1 MKIIEYTLG
10 IVPYRRGGLPR
21 YSTDLSDELA
31 KENDVYVLYP
41 GRIKLLNSKSV
52 SVHIR
57 KTSHKFNLVEMMNPL
72 PVSLGLGIH
81 SAASFMA
88 SRNVTK
94 LIKFIKEVNPDV
106 IHFHTLMGF
115 PMGALK
121 EIKELGIKPV
131 FTTHDFYGFCPK
143 MLEDNARIK
152 LKSRKCSY
160 DCMLCKDGPTDK
172 KLFIMQSRIYE
183 ILKNTSLVKKIRRN
197 QKSVLNKEQ
206 VDEDFLDGEE
216 VSARYNLRIYYQEMY
231 NLIDE
236 FHYNST
242 VARDYIMRFLPDAKG
257 KVVNI
262 THSGLKDNR
271 KAKKYHINDK
281 MKIAYIG
288 PYDEKKGFYSLIKC
302 LKSVRKEYT
311 NFQVYFY
318 GDVGYHGFFKNS
330 WVHNRGVQSE
340 KDMLKAYKNIDL
352 LIVPSLWHEP
362 FGFVALEATLEGIP
376 VLVSNNVGAKDI
388 LSNENIFEDNS
399 ALMIKLEELLSDGLT
414 KLRENTQ
421 RLTLMYAMD
430 EHSKKICDS
439 FYSKKRRDKI
449 ATIK

>member
-121 EIKELGIKPV
+121 EIKELGIKTV

-152 LKSRKCSY
+152 W
-160 DCMLCKDGPTDK
+160 
-172 KLFIMQSRIYE
+172 
-183 ILKNTSLVKKIRRN
+183 
-197 QKSVLNKEQ
+197 
-206 VDEDFLDGEE
+206 
-216 VSARYNLRIYYQEMY
+216 
-231 NLIDE
+231 
-236 FHYNST
+236 
-242 VARDYIMRFLPDAKG
+242 
-257 KVVNI
+257 
-262 THSGLKDNR
+262 
-271 KAKKYHINDK
+271 
-281 MKIAYIG
+281 MKT
-288 PYDEKKGFYSLIKC
+288 F
-302 LKSVRKEYT
+302 
-311 NFQVYFY
+311 
-318 GDVGYHGFFKNS
+318 
-330 WVHNRGVQSE
+330 
-340 KDMLKAYKNIDL
+340 
-352 LIVPSLWHEP
+352 
-362 FGFVALEATLEGIP
+362 
-376 VLVSNNVGAKDI
+376 
-388 LSNENIFEDNS
+388 
-399 ALMIKLEELLSDGLT
+399 
-414 KLRENTQ
+414 
-421 RLTLMYAMD
+421 
-430 EHSKKICDS
+430 
-439 FYSKKRRDKI
+439 
-449 ATIK
+449 

>member
-10 IVPYRRGGLPR
+10 IAPYRRGGLPR

-41 GRIKLLNSKSV
+41 GRIKLLNSKSI
-52 SVHIR
+52 SIHIR
-57 KTSHKFNLVEMMNPL
+57 KTSHKFNLIEMINPL

-88 SRNVTK
+88 SRNVTS
-94 LIKFIKEVNPDV
+94 LINFIKKVNPDV

-115 PMGALK
+115 PMEALK
-121 EIKELGIKPV
+121 AIKKLGIKTV
-131 FTTHDFYGFCPK
+131 FTTHDFYGLCPK

-172 KLFIMQSRIYE
+172 KLYIMQSRIYE
-183 ILKNTSLVKKIRRN
+183 VLKNTSLVKKIRSN
-197 QKSVLNKEQ
+197 QKSVLNEEQ
-206 VDEDFLDGEE
+206 IGEDFLDEKE
-216 VSARYNLRIYYQEMY
+216 VSSRYNLRIYYQEMY

-242 VARDYIMRFLPDAKG
+242 VARDYIAKFLPNAKG

-271 KAKKYHINDK
+271 KARKYHTSDEI
-281 MKIAYIG
+281 KIAYIG
-288 PYDEKKGFYSLIKC
+288 PYDEKKGFYSLINC
-302 LKSVRKEYT
+302 LRDIREKHT
-311 NFQVYFY
+311 NFQAYFY
-318 GDVGYHGFFKNS
+318 GDVGYHNFFKNS
-330 WVHNRGVQSE
+330 WVHNKGVQSE
-340 KDMLKAYKNIDL
+340 KDMLRAYGNIDL

-376 VLVSNNVGAKDI
+376 VLVSSNVGAKDI
-388 LSNENIFEDNS
+388 LGKENIFESNS
-399 ALMIKLEELLSDGLT
+399 DLVLKLGEILSDGLMQ
-414 KLRENTQ
+414 LRENTQ
-421 RLTLMYAMD
+421 KLTLTYAMD
-430 EHSKKICDS
+430 EHSKKICDF
-439 FYSKKRRDKI
+439 FYS
-449 ATIK
+449 